1 MSFLTSMFKTEKP
14 VIGMLHLRPLPGDPL
29 YYPGGSVSQVVEAA
43 KRDLEAL
50 QQGGVD
56 GILIT
61 NELSM
66 PYEQHVS
73 PSTLASMGYVIGALS
88 HDLSTPWG
96 AEAIYDGDA
105 TIELCAAVDAQF
117 TRCNFCGAWAGDL
130 GLINRD
136 FAHTMRRKAALRLDD
151 LKLFHFITSE
161 GEVYLNDRTTA
172 DIADSLLFN
181 CLPDAMVIG
190 GSAAGRGASGELADE
205 VRERVGQV
213 PVVCGTGCR
222 ENTVADVFAHYD
234 GAFVGTCLK
243 RDGKLDAPV
252 DVERVARFMA
262 AACRASWWRDRGLT
276 RHRSDAWAFPHWV
289 AIVCRSIPSATRWRP
304 RFCME
309 STHVRSRRLTSFFPN
324 MGQIAHA
331 SFSGTIPV
339 RQILLLRSCGL
350 RRICPRCTN
359 VPRSS

>member
-1 MSFLTSMFKTEKP
+1 MSFLTSVFKTEKP

-29 YYPGGSVSQVVEAA
+29 FYPGGIVSQVVEAA

-172 DIADSLLFN
+172 DIADSLL
-181 CLPDAMVIG
+181 LIAYRMRWS
-190 GSAAGRGASGELADE
+190 SA
-205 VRERVGQV
+205 VRL
-213 PVVCGTGCR
+213 PVVALR
-222 ENTVADVFAHYD
+222 ASLPMRSASVLAK
-234 GAFVGTCLK
+234 CLWYV
-243 RDGKLDAPV
+243 APV
-252 DVERVARFMA
+252 VAKIPWLTYLLTTMA
-262 AACRASWWRDRGLT
+262 RLSARA
-276 RHRSDAWAFPHWV
+276 
-289 AIVCRSIPSATRWRP
+289 
-304 RFCME
+304 
-309 STHVRSRRLTSFFPN
+309 
-324 MGQIAHA
+324 
-331 SFSGTIPV
+331 
-339 RQILLLRSCGL
+339 
-350 RRICPRCTN
+350 
-359 VPRSS
+359 

>member
-136 FAHTMRRKAALRLDD
+136 FAHTMRRKAALRLTTSS
-151 LKLFHFITSE
+151 FFTSSRARERFIS
-161 GEVYLNDRTTA
+161 TTA
-172 DIADSLLFN
+172 RLRTLPIRFSLIAYRMRWS
-181 CLPDAMVIG
+181 
-190 GSAAGRGASGELADE
+190 SA
-205 VRERVGQV
+205 VRL
-213 PVVCGTGCR
+213 PVVALRASLPMRSVSVLAKCPWY
-222 ENTVADVFAHYD
+222 V
-234 GAFVGTCLK
+234 
-243 RDGKLDAPV
+243 APV
-252 DVERVARFMA
+252 VAKIPWLTYLLTTMA
-262 AACRASWWRDRGLT
+262 RL
-276 RHRSDAWAFPHWV
+276 
-289 AIVCRSIPSATRWRP
+289 SAP
-304 RFCME
+304 
-309 STHVRSRRLTSFFPN
+309 
-324 MGQIAHA
+324 A
-331 SFSGTIPV
+331 
-339 RQILLLRSCGL
+339 
-350 RRICPRCTN
+350 
-359 VPRSS
+359 